1 MNPTSEAGRQ
11 AAAKIVNDDSES
23 ADTTA
28 VPAPA
33 SAVAPAPQAARPR
46 VSVVIPV
53 YNGAR
58 TMPAVLAALDK
69 SIYRDFE
76 TVLIHDHSTDNTSEV
91 LADLA
96 ERYRFRLFEFPEN
109 RGVSKARNTGAKEAR
124 GEILLYIDADCI
136 VLPET
141 IGLCVEQLR
150 AGDSVCVGGAYTK
163 SAWDQD
169 FYSNFQSLYVHYV
182 ETKTESPDYIATH
195 CMAIYKKTFTD
206 FGGFRE
212 DYFIGH
218 AASVEDVEFS
228 HRLMAA
234 GHRISRPYGIEV
246 QHMFNFGLKKSLKNA
261 VKKSKYWTMY
271 SLYNKDITKDSGA
284 ASYELKLNVLTQVA
298 NIPLVLAALLLGY
311 SWLFLPVGIFLAMNL
326 ATNLRLLRM
335 MRQERGW
342 VFLLKAMVYYFFVYP
357 YAVAYGAFAGIIKYI
372 LEVKL
377 SRKYS

>member
-1 MNPTSEAGRQ
+1 MSGASEAGPQ
-11 AAAKIVNDDSES
+11 AVAKIVSDDSAS
-23 ADTTA
+23 PDTIA
-28 VPAPA
+28 VPTPA
-33 SAVAPAPQAARPR
+33 SAVGPAPQAARPQ

-69 SIYRDFE
+69 SIFRDFE

-91 LADLA
+91 LAQLA
-96 ERYRFRLFEFPEN
+96 GSHTFRLIEFPEN
-109 RGVSKARNTGAKEAR
+109 RGVSKARNTGAQEAR

-141 IGLCVEQLR
+141 IGMCVEQLR

-163 SAWDQD
+163 SAWDKD

-195 CMAIYKKTFTD
+195 CMAIYKSTFEE
-206 FGGFRE
+206 FGGFLE

-218 AASVEDVEFS
+218 AASVEDVELS

-298 NIPLVLAALLLGY
+298 NVPLVLTALVLGL
-311 SWLFLPVGIFLAMNL
+311 SWPLIPAGIFLALNL

-335 MRQERGW
+335 MRQEKGW
-342 VFLLKAMVYYFFVYP
+342 FFLLKAMVYYFFVYP
-357 YAVAYGAFAGIIKYI
+357 YAVAFGAFAGTIKYI